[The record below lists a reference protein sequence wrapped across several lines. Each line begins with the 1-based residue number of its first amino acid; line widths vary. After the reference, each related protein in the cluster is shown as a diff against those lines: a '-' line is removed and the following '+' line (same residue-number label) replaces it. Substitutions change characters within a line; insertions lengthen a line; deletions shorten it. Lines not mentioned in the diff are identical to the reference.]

1 MDINMRD
8 DIETRIYA
16 IPTQRLLADRGHVG
30 NDEQLDV
37 VEVAAV
43 IAETTQASL
52 ELHVVTA
59 RKYGA
64 TWAQIGVA
72 TEMSRQAAWARWR
85 TLDATEQ

>member
-16 IPTQRLLADRGHVG
+16 MPTQRLLADRGRVG

-52 ELHVVTA
+52 DLHVGTA
-59 RKYGA
+59 REDGA
-64 TWAQIGVA
+64 TWAQVGAA
-72 TEMSRQAAWARWR
+72 TQTSRQAAWGRWHA
-85 TLDATEQ
+85 LDVS